1 MTVLTVTAA
10 GVRDRRRWLFQDLNV
25 TASAGDIV
33 AIVGPP
39 GSGRTTVLLALAQRF
54 RLSSGRVESSGTAAL
69 GHVPGVSEPE
79 SVLTVAEHVRE
90 RALLAGR
97 RRAGDVALRG
107 LDPELRGFA
116 LSPYQKQILGIVLA
130 QMTQPQIVALDAVDE
145 GLDAGERQALWA
157 LIDEM
162 AAAGTTVL
170 VTAREVDEARASTVI
185 RLGEAS
191 GQEALNEPS
200 YVDGH
205 DAPQLATVP
214 ADAPPTGPEA
224 EPDTNPEVELATE
237 PEAELESEPEAEP
250 EAELGIEPD
259 AEPRFEL
266 AMESKAEPKVELAME
281 PKAEPKV
288 EPDADTEAEREAGP
302 EAERKAE
309 LEADPK
315 AGPGAEPAIASPAE
329 PVAVPKAR
337 VALADAPE
345 PVPTTAAPTTAAP
358 TAAAPTTAVLKASD
372 PTKTA
377 GETK

>member
-185 RLGEAS
+185 RLGEAP

-205 DAPQLATVP
+205 DAPQLVTVP

-250 EAELGIEPD
+250 EAEPGIEPD

-266 AMESKAEPKVELAME
+266 AMESKAEPKVELAM
-281 PKAEPKV
+281 EPKV

-337 VALADAPE
+337 VALADARE

-358 TAAAPTTAVLKASD
+358 TTAALKASD